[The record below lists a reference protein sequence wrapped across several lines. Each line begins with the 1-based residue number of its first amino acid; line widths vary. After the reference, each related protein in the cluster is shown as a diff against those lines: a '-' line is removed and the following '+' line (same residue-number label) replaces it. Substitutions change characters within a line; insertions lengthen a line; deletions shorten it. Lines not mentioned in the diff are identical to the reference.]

1 MKKWILLLGILL
13 CTKKGICKST
23 SLERHQLQQRQS
35 GFYYPLPFA
44 NPWWQRKPRVN
55 APEATFAA
63 EGGTS
68 KKKLDEHEMQLVRFH
83 HHHDQEAEE
92 KHESERQYGPWT
104 GHIPPWSIGRS
115 SHHHRFQETPHEMSN
130 RQVDTESFEKEQKS
144 LKYLLFFRTVDN
156 MDLLDKF
163 PHGAE

>member
-23 SLERHQLQQRQS
+23 SLERHQLQRQS

-55 APEATFAA
+55 APEAATFAA

-130 RQVDTESFEKEQKS
+130 RQVDTESFEKEQKVQNIC
-144 LKYLLFFRTVDN
+144 FF
-156 MDLLDKF
+156 
-163 PHGAE
+163 